1 MSPCSAAQAFDRP
14 PSSDH
19 WRLAKVPMKRL
30 TAAFVEK
37 LARCAAGT
45 PPSGPG
51 ISKISECFTARH
63 AAFTLGPEI
72 VRVCVFS
79 GIFVVVYSFCGGS
92 FLTFPAAVSGPTWTL
107 GTGVGKVRARKF
119 ARASEIA
126 AVKGFIGTHSP
137 SSCPLCSGSARLATR
152 RAPGQGSPR
161 F

>member
-1 MSPCSAAQAFDRP
+1 MSEISWPAELHSSDRDRP
-14 PSSDH
+14 GSGVH
-19 WRLAKVPMKRL
+19 GRLDEIQMKRL

-79 GIFVVVYSFCGGS
+79 GIFVVVY
-92 FLTFPAAVSGPTWTL
+92 
-107 GTGVGKVRARKF
+107 
-119 ARASEIA
+119 
-126 AVKGFIGTHSP
+126 
-137 SSCPLCSGSARLATR
+137 
-152 RAPGQGSPR
+152 
-161 F
+161 